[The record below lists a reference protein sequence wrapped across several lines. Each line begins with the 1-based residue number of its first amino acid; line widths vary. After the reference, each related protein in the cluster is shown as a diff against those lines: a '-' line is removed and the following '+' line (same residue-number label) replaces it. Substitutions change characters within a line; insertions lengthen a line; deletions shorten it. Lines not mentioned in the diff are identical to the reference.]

1 MKIIAIYDNGGKT
14 LDRYTVVTD
23 IENSGFHHQMLGLN
37 EGGDG
42 FSQWTMGVYYDKND
56 GRGNRHLGK
65 RVHFEDLSAE
75 LQSHIVYRLWVEQ

>member
-42 FSQWTMGVYYDKND
+42 FSQWTMGVYYDKNN
-56 GRGNRHLGK
+56 GHGNRHLGK
-65 RVHFEDLSAE
+65 RVQFENLSEATQRHIAE
-75 LQSHIVYRLWVEQ
+75 RVFL

>member
-23 IENSGFHHQMLGLN
+23 EPDHSGYVMMLGLN

-42 FSQWTMGVYYDKND
+42 FSQWGSGTYN
-56 GRGNRHLGK
+56 RGGNNRHLGK
-65 RVHFEDLSAE
+65 RVQFENLSEAT
-75 LQSHIVYRLWVEQ
+75 QRHIAGRVFL